1 MQIFGSK
8 LFVKLEIKKK
18 RAADKQ
24 DPNNKDML
32 QFIDRAPIDNS
43 SADGFTL
50 VKGVII
56 IIIIIIQN
64 TNKTRQSVETVN
76 FRLYFKVIIRQNET
90 ILLITYIIC
99 SEQGSENTAS
109 PEARDHLKLLSYIYM
124 MEILYMQ
131 LIQLRLS
138 FQKRKL

>member
-90 ILLITYIIC
+90 QY
-99 SEQGSENTAS
+99 
-109 PEARDHLKLLSYIYM
+109 
-124 MEILYMQ
+124 
-131 LIQLRLS
+131 
-138 FQKRKL
+138 F